1 MPAFAPYK
9 STHDL
14 SVIEFG
20 SKPTMK
26 DDTRYDALRNVD
38 NHSDSSTEVEDWDTE
53 GDLRPRRRKTF
64 WRKVKGY
71 RWLLDT
77 GLLLVI
83 VGLLVEKRWKHTHKS
98 HRFELAGDLTG
109 FAPTFSQQ
117 IVSFKPDPVFAPEDA
132 RQFWSNETR
141 QAWLDIVP
149 EGLGYVNVKDPS
161 QYNNLPQPIHDYPNQ
176 TVYTTSVT
184 HQLHCLYTILE
195 AYNIQKL
202 TLTTSMVVDPI
213 KMPWHINHCFEYL
226 RQAIMCAGDVALE
239 GAATTFPGDDMTGED
254 RGGSDG
260 WDAKHVC
267 KDYSQVY
274 EYLEKNTIN
283 HFKWI
288 ATD

>member
-149 EGLGYVNVKDPS
+149 GTSLLSYILSLRPLANRQQRDWATSTSRTPRNTITS
-161 QYNNLPQPIHDYPNQ
+161 PNQ
-176 TVYTTSVT
+176 SMIIPTKPSI
-184 HQLHCLYTILE
+184 QL
-195 AYNIQKL
+195 
-202 TLTTSMVVDPI
+202 
-213 KMPWHINHCFEYL
+213 
-226 RQAIMCAGDVALE
+226 R
-239 GAATTFPGDDMTGED
+239 
-254 RGGSDG
+254 
-260 WDAKHVC
+260 
-267 KDYSQVY
+267 
-274 EYLEKNTIN
+274 
-283 HFKWI
+283 
-288 ATD
+288 